1 MRTNPIPSPVDL
13 LDPGIEP
20 GSQALQVDFLPVE
33 LPGKPCTQSSAPTL
47 DTSTW
52 CGVPSHPLLPFQP
65 AETEGAGPDT
75 GGHSRATP
83 GPSSV

>member
-33 LPGKPCTQSSAPTL
+33 LPGKPC
-47 DTSTW
+47 ST
-52 CGVPSHPLLPFQP
+52 GNS
-65 AETEGAGPDT
+65 T
-75 GGHSRATP
+75 
-83 GPSSV
+83 